1 MVEFA
6 TTVNIRVTRG
16 NEMKK
21 RSSNVLIQVELSALL
36 AGRLARGIDWQ
47 SRVHVQHEC
56 PVWIDMRE

>member
-1 MVEFA
+1 
-6 TTVNIRVTRG
+6 
-16 NEMKK
+16 MKK
-21 RSSNVLIQVELSALL
+21 RSPNVLIQVELSALL